1 MKVRSQARPAL
12 ALALL
17 LAAVLP
23 GVLRAELQAR
33 VEPRVVDELDT
44 ARLIV
49 RATGGR
55 DLAEPDLAALD
66 ADFEVLTSQRSS
78 QYRSINGRVE
88 SWVEYQIL
96 LRPRRAGDL
105 VIPPIR
111 IGAES
116 TPPLSLEVRRMAPD
130 VRDTLDRMVFF
141 ETELTAN
148 PVYVQAETVLI
159 RRLYYASGAQ
169 IYSDLP
175 GMPDIP
181 DAVVLPL
188 GETTSTAT
196 IRDGQRYGV
205 IEQRFAIYPERSGT
219 LTIPAIA
226 VTSSVRLESG
236 GRIRRS
242 GVRIATEPMTVDVLP
257 IPPEYPPEQ
266 PWLPARQVT
275 LTDTW
280 EPSRARIDVG
290 EPVTRTL
297 RAEVVGNVASVIPPL
312 RAELPAGH
320 FRSYPE
326 PPDLQDDSGGAS
338 LSGTR
343 TQSSAV
349 IPTAPG
355 AVTLP
360 AGELVWW
367 DVTARQVRVAR
378 TQPRSLEITGA
389 AAEPSP
395 RAPQTA
401 PHGEDVAVDD
411 SQSAPAPVAGPAD
424 EPRPGRG
431 TAWWPALLITAGVLA
446 AGAALLRRRGWNPF
460 SGLNATTP
468 RRRRWQSLKR
478 ACHSGDQGAM
488 HRELIAY
495 LQSQYASSAPE
506 AIRRFREAG
515 HGPLLDRLNAALY
528 QPAARD
534 VVSGEELL
542 TALRQSSRLSS
553 GGRRHE
559 LPALYDFD

>member
-1 MKVRSQARPAL
+1 M
-12 ALALL
+12 
-17 LAAVLP
+17 LP
-23 GVLRAELQAR
+23 GALRAELQAR
-33 VEPRVVDELDT
+33 IEPRVVDELDT

-55 DLAEPDLAALD
+55 DLAEPDLSALQ
-66 ADFEVLTSQRSS
+66 ADFEVLTTQRAS
-78 QYRSINGRVE
+78 QYRSVNGRVE

-96 LRPRRAGDL
+96 LRPRRAGEL
-105 VIPPIR
+105 VVPPIR
-111 IGAES
+111 IGTES
-116 TPPLSLEVRRMAPD
+116 TPPLSLEVRSMAPD
-130 VRDTLDRMVFF
+130 LRDTLDRMVFF
-141 ETELTAN
+141 ETELSAN

-242 GVRIATEPMTVDVLP
+242 GVRIATEPMTVEVLP
-257 IPPEYPPEQ
+257 IPAEYPPEH

-280 EPSRARIDVG
+280 EPSRGRIDVG

-297 RAEVVGNVASVIPPL
+297 RADVTGNVSSVIPPL
-312 RAELPAGH
+312 AAELPAGH

-326 PPDLQDDSGGAS
+326 PPDLEDDSTGGS
-338 LSGTR
+338 LRGTR
-343 TQSSAV
+343 TQSYAV
-349 IPTAPG
+349 MATAPG
-355 AVTLP
+355 NVTLP
-360 AGELVWW
+360 SGELVWW

-378 TQPRSLEITGA
+378 TPPRSLEITGT
-389 AAEPSP
+389 AAEPSTP
-395 RAPQTA
+395 APQPA
-401 PHGEDVAVDD
+401 QRGPAVRGEDAVPDD
-411 SQSAPAPVAGPAD
+411 SPAASAPETAPAD
-424 EPRPGRG
+424 ESRPEGEAPG
-431 TAWWPALLITAGVLA
+431 WAALLIAAALAAGLA
-446 AGAALLRRRGWNPF
+446 AGAATVLRRRGWNPF
-460 SGLNATTP
+460 HRPGAATLP
-468 RRRRWQSLKR
+468 RRRWQSLER
-478 ACHSGDQGAM
+478 ACRSGDLNAM

-495 LQSQYASSAPE
+495 LQCRYATSAPE

-528 QPAARD
+528 QPRARAA
-534 VVSGEELL
+534 VSGDELL
-542 TALRQSSRLSS
+542 AALGDS
-553 GGRRHE
+553 GRHARGRGYE